1 MTSPEN
7 DHLLIRKALER
18 LTGHAPL
25 DFVIGEE
32 KPASSGQVR
41 KPVIRF
47 ADRSAALAVLLAPE
61 LAFGDLYS
69 EGKIEVQ
76 GSLVDVLERLYTQKH
91 ILRNWRSRLISK
103 WLSLVQANT
112 RRGSRRNIHRHY
124 DLSNDFYRSWLDQEM
139 VYTCAYFRNPNVSL
153 EEAQRAKMDL
163 VCRKLWLRP
172 GERVVEAGCGWGS
185 LALHMARNYGARVTA
200 FNISHEQIAY
210 ARERAKQEGLSGLVD
225 FVEDD
230 YRNISGGYDA
240 FVSVGMLEHVGRDHY
255 REIGKVIH
263 RAIGDAGRGFLH
275 FIGRNQPR
283 PLSVWIRKRIF
294 PGAYPPTLT
303 EVLPILSRFDYSVL
317 DVENLRLHYAL
328 TLEHWLSR
336 YEQHMEEVVQRFGKS
351 FARGWRLYLAG
362 SITGFRLGTLQLF
375 QLLFAGRKCSA
386 IPLTREHLYT
396 SKDSPQFESDL
407 WTPVTF

>member
-25 DFVIGEE
+25 DFVIGEQT
-32 KPASSGQVR
+32 PASSGAVR
-41 KPVIRF
+41 RPVICF

-76 GSLVDVLERLYTQKH
+76 GSLVDVLEHLYRQKQL
-91 ILRNWRSRLISK
+91 LRTWRSRLISK
-103 WLSLVQANT
+103 WLNLIQANS

-124 DLSNDFYRSWLDQEM
+124 DLSNDFYRSWLDEEM
-139 VYTCAYFRNPNVSL
+139 VYTCAYFRDPNVSL

-210 ARERAKQEGLSGLVD
+210 ARERAKREGLSGLVD

-240 FVSVGMLEHVGRDHY
+240 FVSVGMLEHVGREHY
-255 REIGKVIH
+255 SEIGKVIH

-275 FIGRNQPR
+275 FIGRNQSR

-303 EVLPILSRFDYSVL
+303 EVLPVISRFDYSVL
-317 DVENLRLHYAL
+317 DIENLRLHYAL

-336 YEQHMEEVVQRFGKS
+336 YEQHMEEVMQKFGKS
-351 FARGWRLYLAG
+351 FARAWRLYLAG

-375 QLLFAGRKCSA
+375 QLLFAGRRCTA

-396 SKDSPQFESDL
+396 ARSRPRFESDL